1 MAARRPI
8 VLAAGGTGGHV
19 FPAQALAETLDR
31 RGWKLALVTDRRGGA
46 YGGALGTIDTHR
58 ISAASPTGGV
68 FGRLSGLVQLG
79 AGLLQARPLLAR
91 LAPAVV
97 VGFGGYPSAP
107 TVWAATQA
115 RIPTLIHEQ
124 NAVMGRANRLL
135 ARRASRI
142 ATSFARTD
150 RIDPRDT
157 HKVRHTGN
165 PVRTPVAA
173 LAARPYQPPGETGT
187 PLRVLVTGGSQGA
200 AILSRVV
207 PPAIAALPEEL
218 RRRLTVDQQ
227 CREEDVDAVR
237 RAYEDAAVACDIAT
251 FFDDMAERLGAAHLL
266 IGRAGASTVA
276 EITAAG
282 RPAILVPYALAP
294 DNHQLANAQAAQ
306 ATRGAW
312 VMTEAEFTP
321 DALAERL
328 GAVLAQPTEL
338 ALAAARLREAGRPDA
353 ARRLA
358 DAVEALAETGR
369 NGGAGAISDTVS
381 DTGREAA
388 A

>member
-1 MAARRPI
+1 MATRGPI

-19 FPAQALAETLDR
+19 FPAQALAEALDK
-31 RGWKLALVTDRRGGA
+31 RGWNLALVTDRRGGA
-46 YGGALGTIDTHR
+46 YGGALGRIDTHR
-58 ISAASPTGGV
+58 INAASPSGGP
-68 FGRLSGLVQLG
+68 FGKLSGLAQLG

-97 VGFGGYPSAP
+97 VGFGGYPSVP

-124 NAVMGRANRLL
+124 NAVMGRANRVL

-142 ATSFARTD
+142 ATSFAQTD
-150 RIDPRDT
+150 RINPRDT

-165 PVRTPVAA
+165 PVRAPVAA
-173 LAARPYQPPGETGT
+173 LAAQPYQAPGGT
-187 PLRVLVTGGSQGA
+187 DAAFRVLVTGGSQGA

-207 PPAIAALPEEL
+207 PPAIAALPEAS
-218 RRRLTVDQQ
+218 RRRLKVDQQ
-227 CREEDVDAVR
+227 CREEDIDAVR
-237 RAYEDAAVACDIAT
+237 RAYDDAEVDCDIAT

-282 RPAILVPYALAP
+282 RPAILVPYALAA
-294 DNHQLANAQAAQ
+294 DNHQLANARAAE

-312 VMTEAEFTP
+312 VMTEAAFTP

-328 GAVLAQPTEL
+328 RAVLAQPTEL
-338 ALAAARLREAGRPDA
+338 AAAAARLREAGRPDA

-358 DAVEALAETGR
+358 DAVEALAGSGH
-369 NGGAGAISDTVS
+369 NGSAEGEP